1 LSRQLSIVI
10 PVGPGDKSW
19 KHLLDRLHKITPKK
33 LSCEVLLSACQEDR
47 QFDGDFLAKFE
58 GKKHVKVHLIAG
70 THGRARQLNRA
81 IAKLKTEFVWVLHA
95 DSEISSDHF
104 EEILAAM
111 HSCGECLYYFPLGFF
126 QPSHML
132 LRLNALGA
140 NLRSRFGIP
149 FGDQG
154 FFFKVK
160 TWCKVGGFSE
170 SASYG
175 EDHLFV
181 WQCHRH
187 NVPLFAFKSTLY
199 TSPRRY
205 EEHGW
210 LKTTVKFAY
219 LTWLQALPEGIKLL
233 RSKISKRNLSL

>member
-1 LSRQLSIVI
+1 MSRQLSIVI

-19 KHLLDRLHKITPKK
+19 RELLGQLCAITPKK
-33 LSCEVLLSACQEDR
+33 LSFEVLLSGCHQDR
-47 QFDGDFLAKFE
+47 QFDDDFLAQFSDKQ
-58 GKKHVKVHLIAG
+58 HVKVHLLLGAA
-70 THGRARQLNRA
+70 GRARQLNRA
-81 IAKLKTEFVWVLHA
+81 IRRIRTDFVWVLHA
-95 DSEISSDHF
+95 DSKVNSGHF
-104 EEILAAM
+104 EEILAAVN
-111 HSCGECLYYFPLGFF
+111 SGRECLYYFRLGFL

-140 NLRSRFGIP
+140 NLRSRCGMP

-154 FFFKVK
+154 FFFKVE

-170 SASYG
+170 SAAYG

-181 WQCHRH
+181 WQCHCY
-187 NVPLFAFKSTLY
+187 NVPLFAFESILY

-233 RSKISKRNLSL
+233 RSKISQRNVSL